1 MNRSRIREGTAI
13 SLFPFLAVLLCTMG
27 ALLVLLV
34 LFGYSAG
41 QQDQAAA
48 AAEAEA
54 AAAELRLAIE
64 NLRWRRDQLA
74 EMRAKTSGD
83 LESLRLQLAGV
94 EDNSRE
100 LADELKQLE
109 KLGQKLLAADDSAA
123 PDEAKLAE
131 LEAALAAAQKRLA
144 EAREDRNAKP
154 PAYAVVPYEGSGGT
168 RRRPLFIECSLD
180 GVFLQPEGI
189 RLNPSDFEG
198 PPGPGNPLASAL
210 RAAREYLAGQAVAPD
225 DPALRPYP
233 LLLVRP
239 SGVMAYYAAREAI
252 ASWGSDFGY
261 QLIDEDWRMA
271 FPKKDLALQD
281 VEMQAINEARERL
294 QWLAQTRSTVRRN
307 KPAAKQYRASSV
319 RGGVVAEGGPSVLGD
334 QSRWDWSKQQAAA
347 TQAGPGGSGFGGGPG
362 GGAAYGPGGNGAASG
377 QHGVIGRP
385 VSASGGMSGAGL
397 GRGNASSGIGSGE
410 GSSDT
415 GSLVGLTPGAGT
427 SGRFSA
433 GEQLATAAGGAAGGG
448 DGGVAGQAGTSGGP
462 GQAGSDGQPMLAGQ
476 PGAAGDAAGGGPNG
490 SATAGDAGTTGS
502 GGLAAAGAAGS
513 GGSSAAAND
522 AAAGGAGAGG
532 GGMSG
537 PQLPLGMQVG
547 GSQANLTMSNGSQG
561 EAAEGQAGSC
571 CQPLAGVRGGDWASF
586 ATSQRYIPL
595 TRPIQLECSQD
606 ELRLLDESGR
616 RVAERIPFF
625 GPTVDSVDLLVEAIR
640 RRVDSWGIA
649 GDRLYWKP
657 ELVLTETADG
667 AGRRQD
673 LQQLLAGSGLETRLR
688 QQTDEVERLPPVR
701 RRRRA
706 AGLGV
711 LPATAEVTR

>member
-210 RAAREYLAGQAVAPD
+210 RAAREYLAGQAVSRD

-294 QWLAQTRSTVRRN
+294 QWLAQTRSTMRRN

-362 GGAAYGPGGNGAASG
+362 GGAADGYGGGGQTTGQPG
-377 QHGVIGRP
+377 VVGRP
-385 VSASGGMSGAGL
+385 VSASGGMSGTGL
-397 GRGNASSGIGSGE
+397 GRGGAASGLGSGE
-410 GSSDT
+410 GGSET
-415 GSLVGLTPGAGT
+415 GSLVGLMPGAGT

-433 GEQLATAAGGAAGGG
+433 GEQLAASAGGPAGGG

-476 PGAAGDAAGGGPNG
+476 PGAAGDAAGAGPNG
-490 SATAGDAGTTGS
+490 SATEGDAGAPSS

-513 GGSSAAAND
+513 GGSSDGAND
-522 AAAGGAGAGG
+522 AAAGAGG
-532 GGMSG
+532 GGASG

-547 GSQANLTMSNGSQG
+547 SSQANLMMSSGGQG
-561 EAAEGQAGSC
+561 ESAEGQSQAGSC
-571 CQPLAGVRGGDWASF
+571 CQPLAGVRGSDWASF

-595 TRPIQLECSQD
+595 TRPIQLECSQA
-606 ELRLLDESGR
+606 EIRLLDESGR
-616 RVAERIPFF
+616 RVAERIPLF
-625 GPTVDSVDLLVEAIR
+625 GPTVESVDLLVEAVR
-640 RRVDSWGIA
+640 RRVTSWGIA

-657 ELVLTETADG
+657 ELVLTETSDG
-667 AGRRQD
+667 ARRRQD
-673 LQQLLAGSGLETRLR
+673 LQQLLVGSGLDTRLR
-688 QQTDEVERLPPVR
+688 QQMDEVERLPPVP

-711 LPATAEVTR
+711 LPSTAEVTR

>member
-210 RAAREYLAGQAVAPD
+210 RAAREYLAGQAVSRD

-294 QWLAQTRSTVRRN
+294 QWLAQTRSTMRRN

-362 GGAAYGPGGNGAASG
+362 GGAADGYGGGGQATGQPG
-377 QHGVIGRP
+377 VVGRP
-385 VSASGGMSGAGL
+385 VSASGGMSGKGL
-397 GRGNASSGIGSGE
+397 GRGGAASGLGSGE
-410 GSSDT
+410 GGSET
-415 GSLVGLTPGAGT
+415 GSLVGLMPGAGT

-433 GEQLATAAGGAAGGG
+433 GEQLAASAGGPVGGG

-476 PGAAGDAAGGGPNG
+476 PGAAGDAAGAGPNG
-490 SATAGDAGTTGS
+490 SATEGDAGAPSS

-513 GGSSAAAND
+513 GGSSDGAND
-522 AAAGGAGAGG
+522 AAAGAGG
-532 GGMSG
+532 GGASG

-547 GSQANLTMSNGSQG
+547 SSQANLMMSSGGQG
-561 EAAEGQAGSC
+561 ESAEGQSQAGSC
-571 CQPLAGVRGGDWASF
+571 CQPLAGVRGSDWASF

-595 TRPIQLECSQD
+595 TRPIQLECSQA
-606 ELRLLDESGR
+606 EIRLLDESGR
-616 RVAERIPFF
+616 RVAERIPLF
-625 GPTVDSVDLLVEAIR
+625 GPTVESVDLLVEAVR
-640 RRVDSWGIA
+640 RRVTSWGIA

-657 ELVLTETADG
+657 ELVLTETSDG
-667 AGRRQD
+667 ARRRQD
-673 LQQLLAGSGLETRLR
+673 LQQLLVGSGLDTRLR
-688 QQTDEVERLPPVR
+688 QQMDEVERLPPVP

-711 LPATAEVTR
+711 LPSTAEVTR

>member
-1 MNRSRIREGTAI
+1 MNRSRIREGVAI

-41 QQDQAAA
+41 QQEQAAVA
-48 AAEAEA
+48 EKAEAVA
-54 AAAELRLAIE
+54 SELRLAID
-64 NLRWRRDQLA
+64 NLRWRRDQLEA
-74 EMRAKTSGD
+74 MRAKTSTE
-83 LESLRLQLAGV
+83 LESLRLRLAGI
-94 EDNSRE
+94 EENSRG
-100 LADELKQLE
+100 LAEELKQLE
-109 KLGQKLLAADDSAA
+109 KLGHRLAATQDDAA
-123 PDEAKLAE
+123 PDPAKLVA
-131 LEAALAAAQKRLA
+131 LEAELAAAQKRLA
-144 EAREDRNAKP
+144 EALEDRNAKP

-210 RAAREYLAGQAVAPD
+210 RAAREYLAGQAIAQD

-239 SGVMAYYAAREAI
+239 SGVMAYYAARDSI

-261 QLIDEDWRMA
+261 QLIDEDWRLA

-294 QWLAQTRSTVRRN
+294 QWLAQTRSTMRRN

-347 TQAGPGGSGFGGGPG
+347 VRAGPGGSGLSGSPGRGTDNGMDGTGSATGQPG
-362 GGAAYGPGGNGAASG
+362 G
-377 QHGVIGRP
+377 IGRP
-385 VSASGGMSGAGL
+385 VSASAEMSGAGL
-397 GRGNASSGIGSGE
+397 GQGGAASGLGSGE
-410 GSSDT
+410 GRAEM

-427 SGRFSA
+427 SDFPGQPGPGGQA
-433 GEQLATAAGGAAGGG
+433 GAAVNGAPDAGANGLAADGGAGQPGGGGFANAGAAGNGEG
-448 DGGVAGQAGTSGGP
+448 S
-462 GQAGSDGQPMLAGQ
+462 AGSDGAAT
-476 PGAAGDAAGGGPNG
+476 GA
-490 SATAGDAGTTGS
+490 
-502 GGLAAAGAAGS
+502 
-513 GGSSAAAND
+513 
-522 AAAGGAGAGG
+522 AGAGG

-547 GSQANLTMSNGSQG
+547 GSQANLTISNGSQG
-561 EAAEGQAGSC
+561 EAAEGQADSC
-571 CQPLAGVRGGDWASF
+571 CQPLAGVRGSDWASF

-595 TRPIQLECSQD
+595 TRPIQLECSQ
-606 ELRLLDESGR
+606 EEIRLLDESGR
-616 RVAERIPFF
+616 RVAERIPLF
-625 GPTVDSVDLLVEAIR
+625 GPTVDSVDLLVEAVR
-640 RRVDSWGIA
+640 RRVTSWGIA

-657 ELVLTETADG
+657 ELVLTETTDG
-667 AGRRQD
+667 ASRRQD
-673 LQQLLAGSGLETRLR
+673 LQQLLVGSGLDTRLR
-688 QQTDEVERLPPVR
+688 QQTDEVERLPPVP

-711 LPATAEVTR
+711 LPSTAEVTR

>member
-210 RAAREYLAGQAVAPD
+210 RAAREYLAGQAVSRD

-294 QWLAQTRSTVRRN
+294 QWLAQTRSTMRRN

-362 GGAAYGPGGNGAASG
+362 GGAADGYGGGGQTTGQPG
-377 QHGVIGRP
+377 VVGRP
-385 VSASGGMSGAGL
+385 VSASGGMSGTGL
-397 GRGNASSGIGSGE
+397 GRGGAASGLGSGE
-410 GSSDT
+410 GGSET
-415 GSLVGLTPGAGT
+415 GSLVGLMPGAGT

-433 GEQLATAAGGAAGGG
+433 GEQLAASAGGPAGGG

-462 GQAGSDGQPMLAGQ
+462 GEAGSDGQPMLAGQ
-476 PGAAGDAAGGGPNG
+476 PGAAGDAAGAGPNG
-490 SATAGDAGTTGS
+490 SATEGDAGAPSS

-513 GGSSAAAND
+513 GGSSDGAND
-522 AAAGGAGAGG
+522 AAAGAGG
-532 GGMSG
+532 GGASG

-547 GSQANLTMSNGSQG
+547 SSQANLMMSSGGQG
-561 EAAEGQAGSC
+561 ESAEGQSQAGSC
-571 CQPLAGVRGGDWASF
+571 CQPLAGVRGSDWASF

-595 TRPIQLECSQD
+595 TRPIQLECSQA
-606 ELRLLDESGR
+606 EIRLLDESGR
-616 RVAERIPFF
+616 RVAERIPLF
-625 GPTVDSVDLLVEAIR
+625 GPTVESVDLLVEAVR
-640 RRVDSWGIA
+640 RRVTSWGIA

-657 ELVLTETADG
+657 ELVLTETSDG
-667 AGRRQD
+667 ARRRQD
-673 LQQLLAGSGLETRLR
+673 LQQLLVGSGLDTRLR
-688 QQTDEVERLPPVR
+688 QQMDEVERLPPVP

-711 LPATAEVTR
+711 LPSTAEVTR

>member
-1 MNRSRIREGTAI
+1 MNRSRIREGVAI

-41 QQDQAAA
+41 QQEQAAA
-48 AAEAEA
+48 AEKAEAVA
-54 AAAELRLAIE
+54 SELRLAID
-64 NLRWRRDQLA
+64 NLRWRRDQLEA
-74 EMRAKTSGD
+74 MRAKTSTE
-83 LESLRLQLAGV
+83 LESLRLRLAGV
-94 EDNSRE
+94 AENSRG
-100 LADELKQLE
+100 LAEELKQLE
-109 KLGQKLLAADDSAA
+109 KLGHRLAATQDDAA
-123 PDEAKLAE
+123 PDPEKLVA
-131 LEAALAAAQKRLA
+131 LEAELAAAQKRLA
-144 EAREDRNAKP
+144 EALEDRNAKP

-210 RAAREYLAGQAVAPD
+210 RAAREYLAGQAIAQD

-239 SGVMAYYAAREAI
+239 SGVMAYYAARDSI

-261 QLIDEDWRMA
+261 QLIDEDWRLA

-294 QWLAQTRSTVRRN
+294 QWLAQTRSTMRRN

-347 TQAGPGGSGFGGGPG
+347 VRAGPGGSGLSGGPG
-362 GGAAYGPGGNGAASG
+362 RGTDNGMDGTGSATGQPGG
-377 QHGVIGRP
+377 IGRP
-385 VSASGGMSGAGL
+385 VSASAEMSGAGL
-397 GRGNASSGIGSGE
+397 GQGGAASGLGSGE
-410 GSSDT
+410 GRAEM
-415 GSLVGLTPGAGT
+415 GSLVGLTPGAGS

-433 GEQLATAAGGAAGGG
+433 VGEWGGVSTGAAGGG
-448 DGGVAGQAGTSGGP
+448 EGGAAGMAGTSGL
-462 GQAGSDGQPMLAGQ
+462 SGQPGPSGQPGTAVNGAPDAGANGLAADGGAGQ
-476 PGAAGDAAGGGPNG
+476 PGGGGF
-490 SATAGDAGTTGS
+490 AT
-502 GGLAAAGAAGS
+502 AGAAGN
-513 GGSSAAAND
+513 GEGSTGSDGAATGA
-522 AAAGGAGAGG
+522 AGAGG

-547 GSQANLTMSNGSQG
+547 GSQANLTISNGSQG
-561 EAAEGQAGSC
+561 EAAEGQADSC
-571 CQPLAGVRGGDWASF
+571 CQPLAGVRGSDWASF

-595 TRPIQLECSQD
+595 TRPIQLECSQ
-606 ELRLLDESGR
+606 EEIRLLDESGR
-616 RVAERIPFF
+616 RVAERIPLF
-625 GPTVDSVDLLVEAIR
+625 GPTVDSVDLLVEAVR
-640 RRVDSWGIA
+640 RRVTSWGIA

-657 ELVLTETADG
+657 ELVLTETTDG
-667 AGRRQD
+667 ASRRQD
-673 LQQLLAGSGLETRLR
+673 LQQLLVGSGLDTRLR
-688 QQTDEVERLPPVR
+688 QQTDEVERLPPVP

-711 LPATAEVTR
+711 LPSTAEVTR